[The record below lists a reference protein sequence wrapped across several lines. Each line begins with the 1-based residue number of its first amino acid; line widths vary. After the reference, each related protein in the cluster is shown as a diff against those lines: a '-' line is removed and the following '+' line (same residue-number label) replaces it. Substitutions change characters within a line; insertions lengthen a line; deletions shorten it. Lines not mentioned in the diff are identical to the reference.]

1 MHGHLPQEKKEIRH
15 FMNGDWENLPEGL
28 LDAIAQRLP
37 LTDCL
42 AFHDVCTS
50 WRRVVAKLS
59 GFHARRF
66 PWLVQCREDCTD
78 FIITCFSV
86 LENKLWE
93 LELPEAPFK
102 YIVGSF
108 QDWLILKKVT
118 FSSTE
123 FFLLNPF
130 SRAIVVLPKVSDNL
144 FYELVLSTVPTDA
157 NCVCMLISPYCNGVI
172 LYWVPGTER
181 DTEVARTFEV
191 FTLDI
196 EQMAWV
202 QMESLGD
209 RILFTCRSGCSCF
222 SSKELMGDGLN
233 AIVGSICFTQY
244 IDAPCRSNIEWSTGR
259 LGGPSSFDDLSI
271 LRLDVKSTFNHSS
284 VWLTAPIWWYLKN
297 N

>member
-181 DTEVARTFEV
+181 WIPDCSRLTGGKVIVDFVCCKGNFFLLDSDYDIVVIDTR
-191 FTLDI
+191 
-196 EQMAWV
+196 
-202 QMESLGD
+202 
-209 RILFTCRSGCSCF
+209 
-222 SSKELMGDGLN
+222 N
-233 AIVGSICFTQY
+233 IVSI
-244 IDAPCRSNIEWSTGR
+244 P
-259 LGGPSSFDDLSI
+259 
-271 LRLDVKSTFNHSS
+271 VKG
-284 VWLTAPIWWYLKN
+284 
-297 N
+297 